1 MLRTAARNAYVQQ
14 SERRID
20 GMTRNEACIHF
31 QGKVSLLARRLSER
45 LPDESALALGD
56 LISYG
61 AIGLL
66 EAFDRFDGSR
76 NIQFSTYAEYRI
88 RGAMLDALRAGDSF
102 SRRRRQL
109 ARRVEDASSVLRKRE
124 GRQPEPQEI
133 ADHLGVSLDEY
144 WVAVER
150 VAPHSHLSLDA
161 QVGDDEGRSLSE
173 QLFDPEAALPDHAM
187 DVDWLREELADAI
200 GELPERERHCVM
212 MYYGKELSLAEIA
225 AVYEVTPSR
234 ISQILSKARA
244 TLRKKLDRRLD
255 DEDLGLLG

>member
-1 MLRTAARNAYVQQ
+1 MLRSHARNAYVQQ

-20 GMTRNEACIHF
+20 GMTRNQACVHF
-31 QGKVSLLARRLSER
+31 QGKVTLLARRLSER
-45 LPDESALALGD
+45 LPDDSALDLGD

-109 ARRVEDASSVLRKRE
+109 AKRVDDAASVLRKRL
-124 GRQPEPQEI
+124 GRDAEPQEI
-133 ADHLGVSLDEY
+133 ADHLGVDLEDY
-144 WVAVER
+144 WSAVER
-150 VAPHSHLSLDA
+150 VAPHTHLSLDA
-161 QVGDDEGRSLSE
+161 QVGDSEGRSLSE
-173 QLFDPEAALPDHAM
+173 QLFDPDAVLPDRGL
-187 DVDWLREELADAI
+187 DVDWLRGELADAI
-200 GELPERERHCVM
+200 QELPERERHCVM

-234 ISQILSKARA
+234 ISQILTKARGS
-244 TLRKKLDRRLD
+244 LRKKLGRRMDL
-255 DEDLGLLG
+255 EDLGLLS